1 MTFLFSYFFKCVNR
15 SFFGISAMYFFLSF
29 SKNAMESLEKP
40 CPFQVEVLVIRIQHC
55 PSGYFRM
62 RADVP
67 DREPVLIQGLPL
79 AVKFQPIEKLW
90 SGCSRVMN
98 STLFLLS
105 TRHRHL
111 PVLEHRSLHNSGV
124 PFCHYCCIHIHFQTP
139 DACNISPR

>member
-98 STLFLLS
+98 STLFLL
-105 TRHRHL
+105 RM
-111 PVLEHRSLHNSGV
+111 SLTCGIPSIQAMSLDNSAAEPHQAPAPSSLGTS
-124 PFCHYCCIHIHFQTP
+124 F
-139 DACNISPR
+139 SP

>member
-40 CPFQVEVLVIRIQHC
+40 CPFQVEVLVIRIQLC

-67 DREPVLIQGLPL
+67 DSFASQYCGDSQEGREYL
-79 AVKFQPIEKLW
+79 EKK
-90 SGCSRVMN
+90 R
-98 STLFLLS
+98 
-105 TRHRHL
+105 
-111 PVLEHRSLHNSGV
+111 
-124 PFCHYCCIHIHFQTP
+124 II
-139 DACNISPR
+139 A